1 MRELDVR
8 GLDGLEVEVLLVLEV
23 EVALLPR
30 RHATQVTVPA
40 ALKNSKLE
48 KKFFILKK
56 REGGGVIFHLS
67 LLSSKTTYYY

>member
-48 KKFFILKK
+48 KKILYNLKK
-56 REGGGVIFHLS
+56 RGGVIFHLS

>member
-40 ALKNSKLE
+40 AL
-48 KKFFILKK
+48 I
-56 REGGGVIFHLS
+56 IAI
-67 LLSSKTTYYY
+67 SSDTTHAV